1 MAYGSCFLQC
11 LCLAQPFL
19 YGLFNSRRVSSLWHG
34 RESPDFRFSAKV
46 YVGDPCTVYLKRCL
60 APIWSGLRP
69 TYSRID
75 PGHHCR
81 NRAVADVPTAG
92 GKGTKV

>member
-1 MAYGSCFLQC
+1 MSVSCPTF
-11 LCLAQPFL
+11 FV
-19 YGLFNSRRVSSLWHG
+19 YGLSGGGRVPDLRHG

-60 APIWSGLRP
+60 ASIWSGLRP

-81 NRAVADVPTAG
+81 DRAVADVPTAG
-92 GKGTKV
+92 GKGAKV